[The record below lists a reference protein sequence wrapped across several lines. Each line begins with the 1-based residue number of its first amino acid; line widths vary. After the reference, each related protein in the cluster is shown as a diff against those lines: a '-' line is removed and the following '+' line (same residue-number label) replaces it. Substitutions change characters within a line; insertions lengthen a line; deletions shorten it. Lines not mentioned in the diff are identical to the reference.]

1 MKKLQFIKKAVSG
14 ILCVG
19 MLLESGTENLVY
31 AAVINGEESVS
42 VENSDST
49 TAVQQELPTGLMPVT
64 EETDEAVDGDEEY
77 SVYDFTQDDTETDNL
92 LRSAGTD
99 DSDWSKYGSRYFY
112 NQMTEDEKSYW
123 DAMDTICM
131 ESVSYTHLT
140 LPTT

>member
-49 TAVQQELPTGLMPVT
+49 TAV
-64 EETDEAVDGDEEY
+64 
-77 SVYDFTQDDTETDNL
+77 
-92 LRSAGTD
+92 
-99 DSDWSKYGSRYFY
+99 
-112 NQMTEDEKSYW
+112 
-123 DAMDTICM
+123 
-131 ESVSYTHLT
+131 
-140 LPTT
+140 

>member
-49 TAVQQELPTGLMPVT
+49 TAVQQELPSGRLFSCFHFWLRQNRSVLMDLIS
-64 EETDEAVDGDEEY
+64 ETKK
-77 SVYDFTQDDTETDNL
+77 
-92 LRSAGTD
+92 RSG
-99 DSDWSKYGSRYFY
+99 
-112 NQMTEDEKSYW
+112 
-123 DAMDTICM
+123 
-131 ESVSYTHLT
+131 
-140 LPTT
+140 

>member
-64 EETDEAVDGDEEY
+64 EEQMRQWTGM
-77 SVYDFTQDDTETDNL
+77 
-92 LRSAGTD
+92 RSILYMILHRMIRKQIT
-99 DSDWSKYGSRYFY
+99 
-112 NQMTEDEKSYW
+112 
-123 DAMDTICM
+123 C
-131 ESVSYTHLT
+131 
-140 LPTT
+140 

>member
-49 TAVQQELPTGLMPVT
+49 TAGIADRTYACHGR
-64 EETDEAVDGDEEY
+64 
-77 SVYDFTQDDTETDNL
+77 N
-92 LRSAGTD
+92 R
-99 DSDWSKYGSRYFY
+99 
-112 NQMTEDEKSYW
+112 
-123 DAMDTICM
+123 
-131 ESVSYTHLT
+131 
-140 LPTT
+140 